1 MPSKVS
7 HIVVD
12 GYLYDVSKLTADTQA
27 EFVKTVPEYGVDA
40 QIKNPDYNTVKKIK
54 KIDTS

>member
-12 GYLYDVSKLTADTQA
+12 SFLYDVQKLTADTLS
-27 EFVKTVPEYGVDA
+27 EFVKTIPEYGIDE
-40 QIKNPDYNTVKKIK
+40 QLKNPDYKVVKKVKKIT
-54 KIDTS
+54 I

>member
-12 GYLYDVSKLTADTQA
+12 SVLYDVQKLTADTQA
-27 EFVKTVPEYGVDA
+27 QFVKMVPSSGIDVLL
-40 QIKNPDYNTVKKIK
+40 KNPTYKDVKKVKNIT
-54 KIDTS
+54 I

>member
-12 GYLYDVSKLTADTQA
+12 SVLYDVQKLTADTQA
-27 EFVKTVPEYGVDA
+27 EFVKMVPSNGIDVLLKNPEYKD
-40 QIKNPDYNTVKKIK
+40 VKKGKEIT
-54 KIDTS
+54 I

>member
-12 GYLYDVSKLTADTQA
+12 SFLYDVQKLTADTQA
-27 EFVKTVPEYGVDA
+27 EFVKTIPETGIDKQLKNPEYKD
-40 QIKNPDYNTVKKIK
+40 VKKGK
-54 KIDTS
+54 KIIL

>member
-12 GYLYDVSKLTADTQA
+12 SFLYDISKLTADTQA
-27 EFVKTVPEYGVDA
+27 EFVKMVPSSGMDVLL
-40 QIKNPDYNTVKKIK
+40 KNPAYKDVKKGK
-54 KIDTS
+54 KITP

>member
-12 GYLYDVSKLTADTQA
+12 SVLYDVHLLTADMQA
-27 EFVKTVPEYGVDA
+27 QLIKMVPSNGIDNILKSKAYEA
-40 QIKNPDYNTVKKIK
+40 VKKGKQI
-54 KIDTS
+54 TT

>member
-12 GYLYDVSKLTADTQA
+12 SVLYDVQKLTADTQA
-27 EFVKTVPEYGVDA
+27 EFVKMVPSSGMDVLLKNPEYKV
-40 QIKNPDYNTVKKIK
+40 VKKGR
-54 KIDTS
+54 KITL

>member
-12 GYLYDVSKLTADTQA
+12 SVLYDVQKLTADTQA
-27 EFVKTVPEYGVDA
+27 EFVKTIPEYGVDE
-40 QIKNPDYNTVKKIK
+40 QIKNPEYKVVKKLK
-54 KIDTS
+54 KITI

>member
-12 GYLYDVSKLTADTQA
+12 RVLYDVHELTADTQA
-27 EFVKTVPEYGVDA
+27 QFVKMVPSSGMDKLLKNPEY
-40 QIKNPDYNTVKKIK
+40 KTVKKVEK
-54 KIDTS
+54 Y

>member
-12 GYLYDVSKLTADTQA
+12 SVLYDVHKLTADTQA
-27 EFVKTVPEYGVDA
+27 EFVEMVPSNGIDKLLENPEYKD
-40 QIKNPDYNTVKKIK
+40 VKKGK
-54 KIDTS
+54 KITI

>member
-12 GYLYDVSKLTADTQA
+12 SVLYDVQKLTADTQA
-27 EFVKTVPEYGVDA
+27 EFVKTIPEYGIDE
-40 QIKNPDYNTVKKIK
+40 QIKNPEYNVVKKLK
-54 KIDTS
+54 KITI

>member
-12 GYLYDVSKLTADTQA
+12 SVLYDVQKLTADTQA
-27 EFVKTVPEYGVDA
+27 EFVKMVPSSGMDVLLKNSEYKD
-40 QIKNPDYNTVKKIK
+40 VKKGK
-54 KIDTS
+54 KIST

>member
-12 GYLYDVSKLTADTQA
+12 SVLYDVQKLTADTQA
-27 EFVKTVPEYGVDA
+27 EFVKTIPEYGVEE
-40 QIKNPDYNTVKKIK
+40 QIKNPEYKEVKKVKTIK
-54 KIDTS
+54 I

>member
-12 GYLYDVSKLTADTQA
+12 SVLYDVQKLTADTQA
-27 EFVKTVPEYGVDA
+27 EFVKMVPSSGIDVLLKNPEYKVV
-40 QIKNPDYNTVKKIK
+40 KKVKKIT
-54 KIDTS
+54 I

>member
-12 GYLYDVSKLTADTQA
+12 SVLYDVQKLTADTQA
-27 EFVKTVPEYGVDA
+27 EFVEMVPSNGIDVLLKNPEYKV
-40 QIKNPDYNTVKKIK
+40 VKKVKEIE
-54 KIDTS
+54 I

>member
-12 GYLYDVSKLTADTQA
+12 SVLYDVQKLTADTQA
-27 EFVKTVPEYGVDA
+27 EFVKTIPEYGIDK
-40 QIKNPDYNTVKKIK
+40 QLKNPEYKVVKKVK
-54 KIDTS
+54 EIDI

>member
-12 GYLYDVSKLTADTQA
+12 KVLYDVQKLTADTQA
-27 EFVKTVPEYGVDA
+27 EFVKTIPEYGIDE
-40 QIKNPDYNTVKKIK
+40 QIKNPDYKVVKKLK
-54 KIDTS
+54 KITI

>member
-12 GYLYDVSKLTADTQA
+12 SVLYDVHLLTADMQA
-27 EFVKTVPEYGVDA
+27 QLIKMVPSNGIDK
-40 QIKNPDYNTVKKIK
+40 ILNNPAYKDVKKGKQI
-54 KIDTS
+54 TV